1 MGEIHMIPLKINN
14 YNHMKDNMKKKL
26 KLKVSAIKEGTV
38 IDHIPAK
45 NLFKVISILGLDKI
59 DNQITFGTNLESH
72 KLGGKAIIKVSDK
85 FFKDNEINKI
95 ALIAPHAKLNIIR
108 DYEVV
113 EKRIVETPKIIN
125 GIVKCFNPKCITNNE
140 IIKTS
145 FKVISNEP
153 LSLKCKYCEK
163 ITSEERIRMN

>member
-1 MGEIHMIPLKINN
+1 MSDK
-14 YNHMKDNMKKKL
+14 MKKKL

-59 DNQITFGTNLESH
+59 ENQITFGTNLESER
-72 KLGGKAIIKVSDK
+72 LGSKAIIKVSDK
-85 FFKDNEINKI
+85 FFENDEINKI

-108 DYEVV
+108 EYEVV
-113 EKRIVETPKIIN
+113 EKKVVEIPKEIT

-140 IIKTS
+140 RITTR
-145 FKVISNEP
+145 FKVVDTAPIA
-153 LSLKCKYCEK
+153 LRCRYCEK
-163 ITSEERIRMN
+163 HTVGEQIKMQ